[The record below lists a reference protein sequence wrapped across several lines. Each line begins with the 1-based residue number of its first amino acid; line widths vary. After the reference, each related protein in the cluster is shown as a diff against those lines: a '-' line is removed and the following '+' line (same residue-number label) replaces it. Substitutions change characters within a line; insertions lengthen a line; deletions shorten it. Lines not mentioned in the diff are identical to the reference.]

1 MVFLWTL
8 VLQHWLALGYGFMNT
23 CAAAPET
30 FWIFLFLFQFAEDY
44 TIEADLPSNAN
55 KAAKFF
61 ETKKA
66 EAKAATAIA
75 KHEASKDGVVSVLY
89 FD

>member
-1 MVFLWTL
+1 MLRHNRHSDF
-8 VLQHWLALGYGFMNT
+8 
-23 CAAAPET
+23 
-30 FWIFLFLFQFAEDY
+30 FLFQFAEDY

-75 KHEASKDGVVSVLY
+75 KHEASKDGKKVSAVQLCLSLSC
-89 FD
+89 

>member
-1 MVFLWTL
+1 MWQRFWTL
-8 VLQHWLALGYGFMNT
+8 VLQHNRHSDF
-23 CAAAPET
+23 
-30 FWIFLFLFQFAEDY
+30 FLFQFAEDY

-75 KHEASKDGVVSVLY
+75 KHEASKDGKKVSAVQLCLSLY
-89 FD
+89 C